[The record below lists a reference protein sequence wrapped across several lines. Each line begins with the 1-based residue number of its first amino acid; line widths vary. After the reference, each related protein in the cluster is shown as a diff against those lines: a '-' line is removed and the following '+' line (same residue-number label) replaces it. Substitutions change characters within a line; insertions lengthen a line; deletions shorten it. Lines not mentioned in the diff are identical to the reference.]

1 MFFGLI
7 AGFVVLFIIFLVGG
21 IWFIAGKEGRFHI
34 RRFISRGGI
43 DLLKYRPLSKQLS
56 MSKIKWDGKYW
67 VEGKDAIMVGI
78 DQQKEVSTTSERY
91 NAAVSASGS
100 WEGSRRP
107 VLIATEEMFFVFS
120 HGFLELLRKAARL
133 QKYVQRNKKDRN
145 PKAGAVAEMN
155 AELKQFTDEL
165 ESIKTL
171 VQEDE
176 KYKNVKSFL
185 TDLLSQVQ
193 LGYKGTK
200 IITTLTADEVTKF
213 LEGATPRIL
222 QEARLE
228 GKVEGG
234 LEMTKPDKKEGIPPM
249 VKALAISASVIM
261 ALIIAYV
268 VITGSNPLEGIKD
281 VIPS

>member
-1 MFFGLI
+1 MFYGLI
-7 AGFVVLFIIFLVGG
+7 AGFILLFIIFLVGG

-34 RRFISRGGI
+34 RRFLSRGGI

-78 DQQKEVSTTSERY
+78 DQQKEITTTSERY
-91 NAAVSASGS
+91 NQAVTSTGS

-120 HGFLELLRKAARL
+120 HGFLDLLGRATRL
-133 QKYVQRNKKDRN
+133 QKYIEKNKHDRN
-145 PKAGAVAEMN
+145 PKTAAIK
-155 AELKQFTDEL
+155 ELGDDTKKFVDDL
-165 ESIKTL
+165 ETLKTH
-171 VQEDE
+171 VQNTPR
-176 KYKNVKSFL
+176 YQQSQSFI

-193 LGYKGTK
+193 AGYNGVR
-200 IITTLTADEVTKF
+200 TLSIVTAEEVSKF

-234 LEMTKPDKKEGIPPM
+234 LEMTQPETREGMSPT

-261 ALIIAYV
+261 AIVIAYV
-268 VITGSNPLEGIKD
+268 VITGSNPIEGIQGAL
-281 VIPS
+281 P